1 MQVDELKKHLR
12 YLIEKYVAS
21 DAVKRKEL
29 LDLVDRDPVPV
40 KGIFADLTPYMKG
53 CSEADGRIIKD
64 IAFNYI

>member
-21 DAVKRKEL
+21 DAVKREEL

>member
-1 MQVDELKKHLR
+1 MQVNELKKYLR
-12 YLIEKYVAS
+12 YLIEKYAPS
-21 DAVKRKEL
+21 DAAKRKEL

-40 KGIFADLTPYMKG
+40 KGVFADLTPYVKG